1 MIRIYR
7 DFLILMENEIRMESI
22 NNVEEALKLQL

>member
-7 DFLILMENEIRMESI
+7 DFLILMENETRMESI

>member
-7 DFLILMENEIRMESI
+7 DFLILMENETRVESI